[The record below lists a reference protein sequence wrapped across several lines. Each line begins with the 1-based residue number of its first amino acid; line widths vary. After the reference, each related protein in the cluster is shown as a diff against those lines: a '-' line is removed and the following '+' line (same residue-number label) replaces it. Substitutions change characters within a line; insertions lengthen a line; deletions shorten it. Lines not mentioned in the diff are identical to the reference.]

1 NYEDVL
7 HVLRDCL
14 AARTI
19 WDKLILQQSLS
30 RFYTGSLLDWM
41 TNNLQNR
48 LTLSLDGVDW
58 SCLFRII
65 AWHIWKNYNLFIFQS
80 ILIDEGFATIGGF
93 IRDHNGR
100 WFERVLIQTDSIEAV
115 NSIKD
120 GSSGNFN
127 STLVRRIH
135 HILEVVKQWKIQH
148 IPREEN
154 SIVDSLVKTL
164 HNKRLGLRLF
174 EDPPLRI

>member
-1 NYEDVL
+1 VLWSKYGVTNGFSEDLSRGRCSFLWITISKHYEDVL

-30 RFYTGSLLDWM
+30 R
-41 TNNLQNR
+41 R
-48 LTLSLDGVDW
+48 
-58 SCLFRII
+58 
-65 AWHIWKNYNLFIFQS
+65 
-80 ILIDEGFATIGGF
+80 
-93 IRDHNGR
+93 
-100 WFERVLIQTDSIEAV
+100 FERVLIQTDSIKVV
-115 NSIKD
+115 NAIKD
-120 GSSGNFN
+120 AYSRNFN
-127 STLVRRIH
+127 SSLVRRIH

-154 SIVDSLVKTL
+154 SIADSLVKTL